1 MTPNNSDQPLL
12 ASDAGVPASPPDT
25 RDPFAALDDLMA
37 VVDALCPRWPTR
49 RTATG
54 PGSFRL

>member
-1 MTPNNSDQPLL
+1 MTPISADLPRV
-12 ASDAGVPASPPDT
+12 ASDALVPTALPDT

-49 RTATG
+49 SIAAG